1 MLLLAIVFQDDSITV
16 AYDPHAT
23 TYPKS
28 LKLRS
33 RAQIRSWS
41 MSSSLADCSVGTQN
55 HYGVGFKSI
64 DKNTVQIE
72 SLPQL
77 RTGRAATSRV
87 QWEMLP
93 ERMDHFW
100 EYTRLEVSKYGLLAH
115 HAYNKALAK
124 KTTCISLF
132 PTT

>member
-16 AYDPHAT
+16 PHDPHAT

-55 HYGVGFKSI
+55 GVGFKSI
-64 DKNTVQIE
+64 DINTVQIE
-72 SLPQL
+72 SLLQL

-87 QWEMLP
+87 QWEKLP

-100 EYTRLEVSKYGLLAH
+100 DYTRLGVSKIWTSCSPHLQ
-115 HAYNKALAK
+115 
-124 KTTCISLF
+124 
-132 PTT
+132 